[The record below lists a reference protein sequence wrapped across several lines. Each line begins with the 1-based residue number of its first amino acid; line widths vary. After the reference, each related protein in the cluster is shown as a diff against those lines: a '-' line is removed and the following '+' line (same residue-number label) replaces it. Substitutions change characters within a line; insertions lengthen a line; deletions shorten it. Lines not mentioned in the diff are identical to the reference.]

1 MNINWEVVGISSIT
15 VGIIFAAM
23 AIIYYLSTAKN
34 IKKQHKRYEEVLTD
48 LKVGD
53 EVVFA
58 GGIVG
63 VVQSIDSD
71 RLFTTIKVSNNT
83 VVKAAIYSISSI
95 IKQK

>member
-15 VGIIFAAM
+15 VGVIFAAM